1 MWIAKPWRRYE
12 LPAPHT
18 VYKPS
23 MKSVGE
29 SGTSTGFHRSWVGVA
44 ELFDRS
50 NSLTSF
56 PWPGILGLN
65 GSWVTDGFTR
75 YNQLLAPQKKKIKKN
90 LQWKSKWIREDNNY
104 KQLIIAYIEHTHTI
118 WPALVV
124 LAGRGEGGAG
134 DLLGVEAEGADEGA
148 VLAVG
153 KSPGDGLRR
162 EVVTEAR
169 EVDQLGRERQARR
182 HGLSFRHCWWKRGSG
197 RGRDVWEI

>member
-29 SGTSTGFHRSWVGVA
+29 SWTSTGFHRSWVGVA

-56 PWPGILGLN
+56 PWPGSLGLN

-104 KQLIIAYIEHTHTI
+104 KQLIIAYIEHTHTHNMTCAGCSCGER
-118 WPALVV
+118 WRRCRRSARRRGRRGRWGGCS
-124 LAGRGEGGAG
+124 GRGEEPRRWPPKRSGYRSQRSRPARPGKAGA
-134 DLLGVEAEGADEGA
+134 
-148 VLAVG
+148 
-153 KSPGDGLRR
+153 P
-162 EVVTEAR
+162 AR
-169 EVDQLGRERQARR
+169 
-182 HGLSFRHCWWKRGSG
+182 S
-197 RGRDVWEI
+197 